1 MPDWGTGIS
10 SALSLYSTE
19 EGKDQAN
26 EAQSLDEAAL
36 QLEVD
41 RDRFNK
47 EQIEEMNEWTR
58 EDRADFIDRRD
69 REREMLDPVQES
81 IVDLAMEGPD
91 YEGAMAR
98 SDADVS
104 QAYGLQRAQ
113 ERRRRQRY
121 GVNPSAGAAMDHEGR
136 MGHREALARIQGR
149 NRARMQEDDLDWARK
164 IAAYGTG
171 NYGIAQPGGNLSQ
184 LGVSGASGVMGGM
197 AANAR
202 ANAAGAYQ
210 FAGSMFADAM
220 DRYGNNTQTTTANTS
235 APSTGST
242 YNPNYVPPEE
252 L

>member
-10 SALSLYSTE
+10 SALSLYSTDE
-19 EGKDQAN
+19 ASDSASEAN
-26 EAQSLDEAAL
+26 SLDEAAL

-47 EQIEEMNEWTR
+47 EQIETMNEWTK
-58 EDRADFIDRRD
+58 EDRADFMDRRD
-69 REREMLDPVQES
+69 RERGMMDPVQES
-81 IVDLAMEGPD
+81 IVNLAMEGPD

-104 QAYGLQRAQ
+104 QSYGLTRAQ

-121 GVNPSAGAAMDHEGR
+121 GVNPSAGSAMAEEGR
-136 MGHREALARIQGR
+136 MGHREALSRVQGR

-171 NYGIAQPGGNLSQ
+171 NYGMAQPGGNLSQ
-184 LGVSGASGVMGGM
+184 LGVSGQSGLMGAM
-197 AANAR
+197 AQGHR
-202 ANAAGAYQ
+202 ANASGAYQ

-220 DRYGNNTQTTTANTS
+220 DRYGNNTQTTTSNTN
-235 APSTGST
+235 APASSGTPAQDDYT
-242 YNPNYVPPEE
+242 YWE
-252 L
+252 